1 MAPLIDRNLATPP
14 QVYDLLRDRIQSSDL
29 PPGTAINERALAEWL
44 GISRTPIRE
53 AIRRLASE
61 GLINVIP
68 KVGTRVA
75 PVDPARVIEC
85 CIIRNSLEMIGIAKA
100 AAAFTK
106 ADGRRLDELIIEQ
119 ERTISTGD
127 TMRSMALDIEFHR
140 HIMLLSGYSIVEE
153 LLQKV
158 MGEVLR
164 ARHLS
169 IKIPGRPYETIAE
182 HRAILAALQTS
193 DPVESA
199 AKMQSHLNQSYLSV
213 LKVLA
218 V

>member
-1 MAPLIDRNLATPP
+1 MLLRNNSVAPLIDRNLATPP

-85 CIIRNSLEMIGIAKA
+85 CIIRNSLEFRAMQQSFKRDRIEHEVKVKGIRVL
-100 AAAFTK
+100 FESP
-106 ADGRRLDELIIEQ
+106 D
-119 ERTISTGD
+119 
-127 TMRSMALDIEFHR
+127 RSPLFFDR
-140 HIMLLSGYSIVEE
+140 
-153 LLQKV
+153 
-158 MGEVLR
+158 
-164 ARHLS
+164 
-169 IKIPGRPYETIAE
+169 
-182 HRAILAALQTS
+182 
-193 DPVESA
+193 
-199 AKMQSHLNQSYLSV
+199 
-213 LKVLA
+213 
-218 V
+218 